1 MPVFGAENIAAPY
14 LPALAVAPLP
24 LCLWWGR
31 AVCTQSASSP
41 LVFAQSLFCEWA
53 RLRVS
58 SLLTFVGKFSLSL
71 FFFPLW
77 QPHSLGC
84 YLTLAP
90 SGHSGPVLT
99 LRTDGASHTS
109 LSSPSSLV
117 ADASI
122 WGTFLVGAV
131 KCLFS
136 VFFFFPSQLCCPLRF
151 QNSPRTCRERV
162 SYCLETSPPLQL
174 PPQDRSLSLTLLS
187 LFLSFILSFLFLKR
201 VGCLSG

>member
-71 FFFPLW
+71 FFF
-77 QPHSLGC
+77 
-84 YLTLAP
+84 
-90 SGHSGPVLT
+90 
-99 LRTDGASHTS
+99 
-109 LSSPSSLV
+109 SSL
-117 ADASI
+117 A
-122 WGTFLVGAV
+122 T
-131 KCLFS
+131 
-136 VFFFFPSQLCCPLRF
+136 
-151 QNSPRTCRERV
+151 
-162 SYCLETSPPLQL
+162 
-174 PPQDRSLSLTLLS
+174 PQFGLLS
-187 LFLSFILSFLFLKR
+187 HISSLRAFRPGPYPKDR
-201 VGCLSG
+201 RCLPHLPVQPQLASGRCEHLGYFSGRCS